1 MTARLPLV
9 PAAEG
14 DLRLVGA
21 TVIDGTDRPPIPDA
35 EIGIRDDRLTYVGE
49 RREDAVP
56 GRTIDVRGA
65 RVMPGFVDAHVHLV
79 MTLEVDAEAQ
89 RQWFPEESVVV
100 TIGNL
105 RSTLEAGVT
114 TARDLSGLTPGYRN
128 AIASGALA
136 GPRLHLA
143 ITMLSPTG
151 GHADLVLAN
160 GSLPVWGERGLAS
173 GCAVVDTLDEV
184 VRTVRALVRTGAD
197 VIKVCTSGGV
207 HTPHDSPSDVGLP
220 REHVAAIVLEM
231 AGRAGQPVAAHA
243 QSDASVR
250 AAVEGGAASIEHGYD
265 LSDETIALMRDRGTV
280 LVPTLSALLRQ
291 LPGPSDA
298 TRLAR
303 QERGLASISAAVAAG
318 VPVALGTDAGIHTQ
332 GRNLT
337 ELAHLVRVG
346 LSPLAAIHAG
356 TLAGARLLRLD
367 HELGS
372 IEVGKLADLV
382 ISDVDPLG
390 DIAALADPQ
399 RLRAVIQGGRFV
411 KDLDGL
417 AS

>member
-1 MTARLPLV
+1 MSARLPHV
-9 PAAEG
+9 PPAAG

-21 TVIDGTDRPPIPDA
+21 TVIDGTGGDPIDDA
-35 EIGIRDDRLTYVGE
+35 EIGIRAGRMDYVGP
-49 RREDAVP
+49 RRADGAG
-56 GRTIDVRGA
+56 GREIDLGGRW
-65 RVMPGFVDAHVHLV
+65 VMPGFIDAHVHLV
-79 MTLEVDAEAQ
+79 MSTTVDAETQ
-89 RQWFPEESVVV
+89 RLWFPEEAVVA

-114 TARDLSGLTPGYRN
+114 TARDLSGLTPGYRS
-128 AIASGALA
+128 AIASGALV

-143 ITMLSPTG
+143 ISMLSPTG
-151 GHADLVLAN
+151 GHADPVHAN
-160 GSLPVWGERGLAS
+160 GSLPAWAERGLAS

-207 HTPHDSPSDVGLP
+207 STPHDSPSDTGLP
-220 REHVAAIVLEM
+220 REHVAAIVAEM
-231 AGRAGQPVAAHA
+231 AGRAGQPVTAHA
-243 QSDASVR
+243 QTDAAVR

-265 LSDETIALMRDRGTV
+265 LSDETIALMRDRGVV
-280 LVPTLSALLRQ
+280 LVPTLSTLLRV
-291 LPGPSDA
+291 PSGPPDA
-298 TRLAR
+298 VRQAR

-318 VPVALGTDAGIHTQ
+318 VPVALGTDAGIHEQ

-346 LSPLAAIHAG
+346 LSPVAAIHAG

-367 HELGS
+367 RDLGS
-372 IEVGKLADLV
+372 VQQGKLADLV
-382 ISDVDPLG
+382 IADVDPLR
-390 DIAALADPQ
+390 DIGALADPD
-399 RLRAVIQGGRFV
+399 RVRAVVQAGRFV

-417 AS
+417 AR